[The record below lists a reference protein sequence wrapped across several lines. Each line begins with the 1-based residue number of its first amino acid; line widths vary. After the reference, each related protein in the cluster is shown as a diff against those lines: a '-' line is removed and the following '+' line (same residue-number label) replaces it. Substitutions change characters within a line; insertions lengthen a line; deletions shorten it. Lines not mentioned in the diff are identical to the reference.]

1 MKVENEQII
10 VHADDEIK
18 RMSEFVDRY
27 TQEMEQSKQG
37 VEVECQ

>member
-27 TQEMEQSKQG
+27 TQEMEQSK
-37 VEVECQ
+37 